1 MKILISILL
10 LSLTVVGQSEKPKNP
25 SYSVPE
31 ILWPESFGNHRA
43 VLEISRATQV
53 ATLDILWRR
62 HDQDPQKKRF
72 IIVEASTGDTI
83 ENILRY
89 SVTNERC
96 RLAFGPVKKAGTYYF
111 YYLPYEVQ
119 EDWGF
124 YGKDYLKPE
133 KSPSGKWVNLNKA
146 GDMTKLKSFT
156 LAKLTGFQSRTAFD
170 SFYPMEIIPLSSE
183 KKSSTHEI
191 YK

>member
-10 LSLTVVGQSEKPKNP
+10 LSLTIVGQSEIPKYS

-43 VLEISRATQV
+43 VLEISKATQV
-53 ATLDILWRR
+53 AILDILWRR
-62 HDQDPQKKRF
+62 HDPDPQKKRF

-96 RLAFGPVKKAGTYYF
+96 HMAFGPVKKAGTYYF

-124 YGKDYLKPE
+124 YGKEYLRPE
-133 KSPSGKWVNLNKA
+133 KTPSGKWVNWNKA
-146 GDMTKLKSFT
+146 GDMSKVKSFT
-156 LAKLTGFQSRTAFD
+156 LANSPDFSQGQPLTPS
-170 SFYPMEIIPLSSE
+170 IPWR
-183 KKSSTHEI
+183 
-191 YK
+191 